1 MMIVMMMVLIVL
13 MMSMMIGMSIM
24 VIMMIIIITIRYIIV
39 GVQQL
44 WHDICDYAME
54 DINKNSRQNST
65 KLLNK
70 TTISNSISAAVLEH
84 RFASFVR
91 AGITNRNVILNR
103 FKNIEHGIT
112 SQNKTNKG
120 VTTSIVENTGRVTT
134 SIVENTGREITSIV
148 GNTGQEITSI
158 VENAGEVTPDPISKD
173 SRKVTWGKNRRSL
186 KRREVRF

>member
-1 MMIVMMMVLIVL
+1 
-13 MMSMMIGMSIM
+13 
-24 VIMMIIIITIRYIIV
+24 MIIILTIRYIIV

-84 RFASFVR
+84 RFASLVR

-103 FKNIEHGIT
+103 FKSIEHGT
-112 SQNKTNKG
+112 TNQNKTNKG
-120 VTTSIVENTGRVTT
+120 ITTSIVENTGRVTT
-134 SIVENTGREITSIV
+134 SIEENTG
-148 GNTGQEITSI
+148 Q
-158 VENAGEVTPDPISKD
+158 ENAGEVTTDQISKD

>member
-1 MMIVMMMVLIVL
+1 MMMVLLVL
-13 MMSMMIGMSIM
+13 KKSMMIDMSII
-24 VIMMIIIITIRYIIV
+24 VIMMIIILLIRYIIV

-70 TTISNSISAAVLEH
+70 TKISSSISAAVLEH

-103 FKNIEHGIT
+103 FKSIEHETT

-134 SIVENTGREITSIV
+134 SIVGNTGREITSIV
-148 GNTGQEITSI
+148 
-158 VENAGEVTPDPISKD
+158 ENAGDVTTDLISKD

>member
-1 MMIVMMMVLIVL
+1 
-13 MMSMMIGMSIM
+13 
-24 VIMMIIIITIRYIIV
+24 MMIIILTIRYIIV

-54 DINKNSRQNST
+54 DINKNSLQNST
-65 KLLNK
+65 KLLKK

-84 RFASFVR
+84 RFASLVR

-103 FKNIEHGIT
+103 FQNIEHRST

-120 VTTSIVENTGRVTT
+120 VIT
-134 SIVENTGREITSIV
+134 SIVENTGREITSI
-148 GNTGQEITSI
+148 I
-158 VENAGEVTPDPISKD
+158 ENAEGVTTDPIRKD

>member
-24 VIMMIIIITIRYIIV
+24 VIIMIIILTIRYIIV

-70 TTISNSISAAVLEH
+70 TTISNSISASVLEH
-84 RFASFVR
+84 RFASLVR
-91 AGITNRNVILNR
+91 AGITDRNVILNR
-103 FKNIEHGIT
+103 FKSIEHGIT

-120 VTTSIVENTGRVTT
+120 VKKSGRVTTSIVENTGRVTT
-134 SIVENTGREITSIV
+134 SIVGNTGREITSI
-148 GNTGQEITSI
+148 E
-158 VENAGEVTPDPISKD
+158 ENAGEVTTDPISKD

-186 KRREVRF
+186 KKREVRF

>member
-1 MMIVMMMVLIVL
+1 MMMVLLVL
-13 MMSMMIGMSIM
+13 MKSMMIDMSII
-24 VIMMIIIITIRYIIV
+24 VIMMIIILLIRYIIV

-70 TTISNSISAAVLEH
+70 TKISSSISAAVLEH

-91 AGITNRNVILNR
+91 AGITNRYVILNR
-103 FKNIEHGIT
+103 FKSIEHETT

-120 VTTSIVENTGRVTT
+120 VTTSGWVTTSIVENTGRVTT
-134 SIVENTGREITSIV
+134 SIVGNTGREITSIV
-148 GNTGQEITSI
+148 
-158 VENAGEVTPDPISKD
+158 ENAGDVTTDLISKD